1 MNHYYHAMQQSAFAT
16 CEEVRAPPAGP
27 DRRSPVFCPKP
38 RRLGPLSPVDPV
50 RPLRWHVSHQADLSE
65 PKAGAELLDLFLTKG
80 GDQSNV
86 ASSPP
91 FFCGSPPTRSTN
103 PLVRDARFGE
113 AGPAGPGPNPVQPPS
128 PRKGCVRAKFGLA
141 PAAVRV
147 EGFDCGG
154 RRSRGITAVAG

>member
-38 RRLGPLSPVDPV
+38 RRLGPLSPSTRSDPSAGT
-50 RPLRWHVSHQADLSE
+50 LADLSE

-91 FFCGSPPTRSTN
+91 FFCAA
-103 PLVRDARFGE
+103 V
-113 AGPAGPGPNPVQPPS
+113 